1 MANKTPEYITLD
13 ALLARLAEVGKGTKK
28 ILLNPLSPLKKK
40 KKKKGGTIKK

>member
-28 ILLNPLSPLKKK
+28 ILINPLKKK
-40 KKKKGGTIKK
+40 KKKKGGKIKK